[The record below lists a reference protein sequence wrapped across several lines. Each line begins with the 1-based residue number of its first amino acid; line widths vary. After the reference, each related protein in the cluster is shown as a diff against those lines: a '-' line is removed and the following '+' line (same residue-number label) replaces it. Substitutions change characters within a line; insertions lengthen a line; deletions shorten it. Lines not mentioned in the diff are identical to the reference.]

1 MISWYAQISSH
12 SFFVD
17 FRLNLLVKASIPSND
32 IIVWLVFGGES
43 STFIVGEN
51 WTCFEPICQIFR
63 CLVFEDFLAIFDMFG
78 TVFECFLDRG
88 PGRLWSDAMDYTLR
102 FFFLTIGS
110 LVLLLLLLVLMARRC
125 FDCLRCV
132 LLNYRLWFAS
142 IDFLRVGNTL
152 ALLTYSSPK

>member
-1 MISWYAQISSH
+1 
-12 SFFVD
+12 
-17 FRLNLLVKASIPSND
+17 
-32 IIVWLVFGGES
+32 
-43 STFIVGEN
+43 
-51 WTCFEPICQIFR
+51 
-63 CLVFEDFLAIFDMFG
+63 
-78 TVFECFLDRG
+78 
-88 PGRLWSDAMDYTLR
+88 MDYTLR